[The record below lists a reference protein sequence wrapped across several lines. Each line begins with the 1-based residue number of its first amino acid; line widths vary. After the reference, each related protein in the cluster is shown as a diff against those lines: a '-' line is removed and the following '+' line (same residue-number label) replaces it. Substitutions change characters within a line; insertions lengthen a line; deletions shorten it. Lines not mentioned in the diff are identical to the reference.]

1 MKLKENLEMSTDDF
15 FYDLFDGGYI
25 DPEKILKNRSDI
37 EEVENAIAI
46 IKDFRDSCE
55 KQIEDFY
62 SR

>member
-25 DPEKILKNRSDI
+25 DPFKMLENSEDI
-37 EEVENAIAI
+37 IALENAIAI
-46 IKDFRDSCE
+46 IKDFKDSCE

-62 SR
+62 R